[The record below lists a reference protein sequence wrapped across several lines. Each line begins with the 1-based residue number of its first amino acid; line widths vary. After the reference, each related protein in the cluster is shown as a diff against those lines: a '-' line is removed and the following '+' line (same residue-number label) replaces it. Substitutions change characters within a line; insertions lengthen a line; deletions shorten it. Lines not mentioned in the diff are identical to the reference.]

1 METGD
6 GLDGERYMT
15 VKKDAGKGAGMG
27 LFKKEKTRMTFRCN
41 KTREEVVGLLNTPR
55 FEDNLSY
62 IFFEEHGA
70 DCFSVTKLPYQLG
83 KRRPTPYRMWFEQG
97 EDALYLLIEEKEAV
111 SVMTASAQEPEV
123 YRFFIEK
130 CGCEPADRA

>member
-70 DCFSVTKLPYQLG
+70 YCFSVTKLPYQLG

-97 EDALYLLIEEKEAV
+97 EDALYLLIEEKV
-111 SVMTASAQEPEV
+111 RSV
-123 YRFFIEK
+123 
-130 CGCEPADRA
+130 